1 MTIKESDEHETKVK
15 CSKNFS
21 QIFDLNQM
29 VAVLQ
34 NFELVGTKN
43 LTLKLHNEYS
53 PLIQQVNFD
62 SQVTVSLHAL

>member
-1 MTIKESDEHETKVK
+1 MIIKENDEHETKVN
-15 CSKNFS
+15 CTKNFS

-29 VAVLQ
+29 VSVLK
-34 NFELVGTKN
+34 NFELVGSKN
-43 LTLKLHNEYS
+43 LTLKLHNEYT